1 MYRLRSKKIIFEK
14 AKSIKLILLDV
25 DGVLTDGAITYGKIN
40 EEPVEIKS
48 FDVHDGYGIVK
59 AIERGIAVGI
69 ITARNSHIVSLRAQ
83 ELGITDVYQGSFNK
97 IEAYEDVKKKHNV
110 SDSDA
115 AFMGDDLFDIPV
127 LRKVGLSAAPS
138 NARPEVKRK
147 VDIVTKAEGGK
158 GAVREFI
165 DLIFKAQGY
174 GDMVE

>member
-1 MYRLRSKKIIFEK
+1 MYRFRSKKIIIEK
-14 AKSIKLILLDV
+14 AKNIRLILLDV
-25 DGVLTDGAITYGKIN
+25 DGVLTNGAITYGKIN
-40 EEPVEIKS
+40 DEPVEIKS

-69 ITARNSHIVSLRAQ
+69 ITARNSHIVTLRAQ

-97 IEAYEDVKKKHNV
+97 IDAFEDVKKRYNAT
-110 SDSDA
+110 DTET

-127 LRKVGLSAAPS
+127 LLRVGLSAAPS

-147 VDIVTKAEGGK
+147 VDIITKAAGGR

-165 DLIFKAQGY
+165 DIIFKAQGY
-174 GDMVE
+174 GELVE